1 VTSTLFPVH
10 SLDVLDPAHQRDRT
24 LPISRTFALPLDVVT
39 ETIAILGLR
48 GSGKTNTA
56 TVIAE
61 GLLAL
66 GQQVVVVDPTD
77 AWYGLKSSA
86 DGKAEGF
93 PVVIL
98 GGRHGDIPLGA
109 EHGALAAD
117 FVVERGASV
126 ICSLRHFESKGEQR
140 RFVTD
145 FCNRLYHRK
154 GEAGRDTPLML
165 MIDEASLFVPQRVMG
180 EDTRMVAAI
189 QRLVRQGRSSG
200 FGVTLIDQ
208 RASTVNKDVLTQID
222 CLIVHRTTAPQDR
235 KALEAWIEQH
245 DVHGQR
251 GQFLASLASLARGV
265 AWLWSPGWLDLFQ
278 MVEVRPRAT
287 FDSSRTPKPG
297 ERVIAPQRVATVD
310 LDALRSAFAEVVAQ
324 AEADDPKALRKRIA
338 ELERQAALSPAAA
351 APASDEELR
360 EAWRRG
366 VLQGRAEQHRLLRR
380 RLAEIEGAIDT
391 IAAANAR
398 AHTAIETLN
407 AESPDIGPDASI
419 DLVDMAAVERLS
431 RGPNVVPLPSGWRV
445 GGELVSAEVVADLP
459 LADRAI
465 VPVEIIGHDMVRDVP
480 FRFEAEVPRDGAVAR
495 MAARADAVARPP
507 KDHEGRVELGSTP
520 RKMLDAMAILE
531 SLGIPEPS
539 RVNVAGWVGI
549 SAKTGTFRNYLSE
562 LRSAGAIEDRP
573 GLRLALTAKGRRMG
587 QVPPL
592 LPTLR
597 ELHETWASKLGGTT
611 AKMLHALVKAHPRA
625 LSREALART
634 VGIDHSTGTFRNYLS
649 ELRSPGLI
657 IDVSRTE
664 VKASDLLFPPGLR

>member
-1 VTSTLFPVH
+1 MIPPLLPVH
-10 SLDVLDPAHQRDRT
+10 SLDVLAPAHQRDRT
-24 LPISRTFALPLDVVT
+24 LPISRELALPLDVVT

-86 DGKAEGF
+86 DGTAEGF

-109 EHGALAAD
+109 DHGRLAAD

-126 ICSLRHFESKGEQR
+126 ICSLRHFESRGDQR

-154 GEAGRDTPLML
+154 GESGRDTPLML

-180 EDTRMVAAI
+180 EDARMVAAI

-251 GQFLASLASLARGV
+251 SQFLASLASLARGV
-265 AWLWSPGWLDLFQ
+265 AWVWSPGWLDLFQ
-278 MVEVRPRAT
+278 LTEVRPRVT

-297 ERVIAPQRVATVD
+297 ERVVAPQRVAPVD

-351 APASDEELR
+351 VPASDEELR

-366 VLQGRAEQHRLLRR
+366 VLQGRTEQHRLMRR
-380 RLAEIEGAIDT
+380 RLVEIEGAFAT
-391 IAAANAR
+391 IAAASAR
-398 AHTAIETLN
+398 AHTVIETLN
-407 AESPDIGPDASI
+407 AESPDVGPDASVEG
-419 DLVDMAAVERLS
+419 VDEATLRRITPALARDDGRPVT
-431 RGPNVVPLPSGWRV
+431 V
-445 GGELVSAEVVADLP
+445 G
-459 LADRAI
+459 
-465 VPVEIIGHDMVRDVP
+465 VEIIGHDMVRDTPV
-480 FRFEAEVPRDGAVAR
+480 RFEVEVPRDGAVAR
-495 MAARADAVARPP
+495 MAARAEAVARPP
-507 KDHEGRVELGSTP
+507 VEHGPRVELGSTP

-549 SAKTGTFRNYLSE
+549 SANTGTFRNYLSE

-625 LSREALART
+625 LSREALARA